1 MLVFGWRTALLS
13 LVTAQVLI
21 LIVALLRAP
30 RNRPANR
37 RLAGLLALLIG
48 MITPYTVGFAGFY
61 DAFPWLTFAPFA
73 LPLALG
79 PMALAYACAWSGA
92 PLRPPLGVHL
102 IPAGVHLG
110 YSLACF
116 SLPLDL
122 KQAWADGGDAT
133 VVAPLVA
140 SLAPLSLGAYTL
152 AAFRTL
158 RRYQARLAEVVTEDA
173 RYAGAWLQRALAAL
187 LPVLVLW
194 LAYQAWEVA
203 AGGLDYFQRLN
214 LYLAFAGLAL
224 YLAVEGWRHADLRQP
239 DFAVAPRGPVPVR
252 DWAAQARAWTAALDD
267 AEWWREPD
275 LTLAELAARLGT
287 NTYYVSRAFNEGLGQ
302 NFAQVINGRR
312 ARAVADA
319 LAAGSTRPLLELAL
333 EAGFNSKASFNRAY
347 RAACGES
354 PSSARRRASDPKS
367 LATAPEVRRAEP

>member
-13 LVTAQVLI
+13 LVTAQVLV

-37 RLAGLLALLIG
+37 RLAALLVLLVG
-48 MITPYTVGFAGFY
+48 MITPYTIGFAGFY
-61 DAFPWLTFAPFA
+61 DAFPGLTFAPFA

-92 PLRPPLGVHL
+92 PLRPALWVHL
-102 IPAGVHLG
+102 IPAGAHLA
-110 YSLACF
+110 YSLGCF
-116 SLPLDL
+116 ALPLDL
-122 KQAWADGGDAT
+122 KQAWADGGDAA

-140 SLAPLSLGAYTL
+140 TLAPLSLGAYTL

-194 LAYQAWEVA
+194 VAYQAWEVA
-203 AGGLDYFQRLN
+203 VGGLDYFQRLN

-224 YLAVEGWRHADLRQP
+224 YLAVEGWRHADLRRP
-239 DFAVAPRGPVPVR
+239 AFAVAPREPLPVR
-252 DWAAQARAWTAALDD
+252 DWPAQARAWTAVLDAD
-267 AEWWREPD
+267 EWWREPD

-287 NTYYVSRAFNEGLGQ
+287 NTNYLSRAFNEGLGQ

-319 LAAGSTRPLLELAL
+319 LAAGSTRPLLDLAL

-354 PSSARRRASDPKS
+354 PSSARRRASDPKT
-367 LATAPEVRRAEP
+367 LATAPEVRRTEP